1 MKTLL
6 IAPLLALAAC
16 VSPGPGLVPIEADG
30 PVVRTVERVLERVE
44 SYVTS
49 EDPPLEVPAE
59 ALGPIEAASEAA
71 RTMLSMPS
79 ASGDMLLVT
88 MGSLMSLHDQL
99 VLADLMRGGLEQLEA
114 DVYLEDTERL
124 RSLFDAVSIHQQ

>member
-6 IAPLLALAAC
+6 TAPLLALAAC

-30 PVVRTVERVLERVE
+30 PVVRTVERVLQRVE
-44 SYVTS
+44 NYVTS
-49 EDPPLEVPAE
+49 EDCPLEVPAE
-59 ALGPIEAASEAA
+59 VLGQIEAASEAA
-71 RTMLSMPS
+71 RTMLAMPA

-88 MGSLMSLHDQL
+88 MGNLMKLHDQL

-114 DVYLEDTERL
+114 DVYLEDTKRL
-124 RSLFDAVSIHQQ
+124 RSLFDAVSIHQ

>member
-6 IAPLLALAAC
+6 AAPLLALAAC
-16 VSPGPGLVPIEADG
+16 ASPGPGLVPVEADG
-30 PVVRTVERVLERVE
+30 PVAHTVERVLDRVE
-44 SYVTS
+44 AYITS
-49 EDPPLEVPAE
+49 EDPPLEISAE
-59 ALGPIEAASEAA
+59 VRGQIEAAAQAA

-88 MGSLMSLHDQL
+88 MGALMELHDQL
-99 VLADLMRGGLEQLEA
+99 VKADLMRGGLDPLEA
-114 DVYLEDTERL
+114 DVYLEDTKRL

>member
-1 MKTLL
+1 MKTL
-6 IAPLLALAAC
+6 IAAPLLALAAC
-16 VSPGPGLVPIEADG
+16 ASPGPGLVPVEADG

-49 EDPPLEVPAE
+49 EDSPLEVPAE
-59 ALGPIEAASEAA
+59 ALGQIEAASEAA
-71 RTMLSMPS
+71 RTMLAMPA

-88 MGSLMSLHDQL
+88 MEGLMNLHDQL
-99 VLADLMRGGLEQLEA
+99 VMADLMRGGLEQLEA

-124 RSLFDAVSIHQQ
+124 RSLFNAVSIHQ